1 VPAFT
6 YQDHLLSCDGVP
18 LSAIAAGTG
27 TPVYVYSAA
36 EIAARFRAIDAA
48 FGAYPH
54 ALHYALKA
62 NSTLEIASLLQQL
75 GSAADANSGG
85 EIEVARRAGFAP
97 SAIVFTGVGKTH
109 DELDLA
115 VGIGVKAINAE
126 SAGELERIAAIANA
140 RSTTARVALRVNPDV
155 DAMSH
160 PHISTGLR
168 SNKFGV
174 PIGDAA
180 AIVRDA
186 ARLPALR
193 VVALHFHV
201 GSQMMSLAPIS
212 RAAEA
217 GAGLARELMASGT
230 PLEYLDMGG
239 GLGISYDGAAPPT
252 FDSYA
257 AAIVE
262 SVRSTGLPLVV
273 EPGRAIVGPAGAL
286 VARVVDVKPAFASD
300 APAGEPRPDRKHFVV
315 LDAGMT
321 ELLRPAFYGAY
332 HAIVPVNEA
341 TEARSDA
348 ASIDVVGPLCET
360 SDTLGR
366 DRRMPLP
373 GVGDLF
379 AVMDTGA
386 YAAAM
391 ASNYN
396 RRLLAPEVLVESS
409 GWRVIR
415 RRQTIDDLLAL
426 ECM

>member
-1 VPAFT
+1 MPAFT

-18 LSAIAAGTG
+18 LSAIAASTG
-27 TPVYVYSAA
+27 TPVYIYSAA

-48 FGAYPH
+48 FGSYPH

-62 NSTLEIASLLQQL
+62 NSTLAIASLLQQL

-140 RSTTARVALRVNPDV
+140 RKTEARVALRVNPDV

-180 AIVRDA
+180 AIIRDA
-186 ARLPALR
+186 GRLPALR

-201 GSQMMSLAPIS
+201 GSQMMSLSPIG

-239 GLGISYDGAAPPT
+239 GLGISYDGATPPT

-286 VARVVDVKPAFASD
+286 VARVVDVKPQ
-300 APAGEPRPDRKHFVV
+300 PDGKHFVV

-332 HAIVPVNEA
+332 HAILPVNEA
-341 TEARSDA
+341 TEATEATEAATARPGA
-348 ASIDVVGPLCET
+348 ASVDVVGPLCET

-366 DRRMPLP
+366 DRQFPLP

-396 RRLLAPEVLVESS
+396 RRLLAPEVLVERS

>member
-6 YQDHLLSCDGVP
+6 YLDHLLSCDGVP
-18 LSAIAAGTG
+18 LSAIAASTG

-36 EIAARFRAIDAA
+36 EIAARYRAIDAA
-48 FGAYPH
+48 FGSYPH

-62 NSTLEIASLLQQL
+62 NSTLAIASLLQQL

-126 SAGELERIAAIANA
+126 SAGELERIAAIAKA
-140 RSTTARVALRVNPDV
+140 RSTDARVALRVNPDV

-180 AIVRDA
+180 AIIRDA
-186 ARLPALR
+186 GRLTSLR

-201 GSQMMSLAPIS
+201 GSQMMSLSPIS

-239 GLGISYDGAAPPT
+239 GLGISYDGATPPT

-286 VARVVDVKPAFASD
+286 VARVVDVKPQ
-300 APAGEPRPDRKHFVV
+300 PDGKHFVV

-332 HAIVPVNEA
+332 HAIMPVDDAA
-341 TEARSDA
+341 TARPGD

-373 GVGDLF
+373 SVGHLF
-379 AVMDTGA
+379 AVMDAGA

-396 RRLLAPEVLVESS
+396 RRLLAPEVLVERS